1 MNKLEGHIR
10 KVDVSGNLSRVRVEL
25 TGNIQVNAIVI
36 ETPETASYLQ
46 MDRPIYVLFKETEVI
61 LAKDPEVGV
70 SLENRISGKVER
82 IKEGTLFCE
91 VLIQTPAGEIQSLI
105 SRETLGRW
113 PIKTGDAVT
122 AMVKMNEIMLQE

>member
-1 MNKLEGHIR
+1 MNKLQGHIR
-10 KVDVSGNLSRVRVEL
+10 QIEVAGNLSRVGVEL
-25 TGNIQVNAIVI
+25 TGDIPVNAIVI

-46 MDRPIYVLFKETEVI
+46 IDRPIYVLFKETEVI
-61 LAKDPEVGV
+61 LAKDPELGV
-70 SLENRISGKVER
+70 SLENRISGKVDS
-82 IKEGTLFCE
+82 IKEGALFCE
-91 VLIQTPAGEIQSLI
+91 VLIQTPAGEIRSLI